1 MRCKNEVRRD
11 GSQFYASV
19 HRFRNRQSQAWLKL
33 AEVFTPVIE
42 TELDEMEVYN
52 TVLRIEFSA
61 LRSAFKSQTT
71 SGSASRPRARRRT
84 SGGSRFACQRKE
96 DGFSCWYA
104 GTGGGRG
111 RKSLLNAGERP
122 RISEPTQRQVSALRL
137 QLSAER
143 AEPSDHALRSSLHV
157 DELFG
162 EQVDD

>member
-61 LRSAFKSQTT
+61 LRSAFKSQNDFRERIKAKGEETDE
-71 SGSASRPRARRRT
+71 RR
-84 SGGSRFACQRKE
+84 E
-96 DGFSCWYA
+96 
-104 GTGGGRG
+104 
-111 RKSLLNAGERP
+111 
-122 RISEPTQRQVSALRL
+122 
-137 QLSAER
+137 
-143 AEPSDHALRSSLHV
+143 
-157 DELFG
+157 
-162 EQVDD
+162 